1 MIDNYQKNENNKQED
16 KAFSLIK
23 KIYEFLD
30 KDNIGIIILN
40 LKQKLKELFLNNNLV
55 LNREQ
60 EKLLEKMFETLFE
73 IQRNNNN
80 FELDEYKVLI
90 NEKSFLKNI
99 KQIYMNKLN
108 SNERNIFLSIN
119 NNNNDLAK
127 KKIILDKIKQKNFLN
142 KYKNT

>member
-1 MIDNYQKNENNKQED
+1 M
-16 KAFSLIK
+16 IK

-90 NEKSFLKNI
+90 NEKSFLKNM
-99 KQIYMNKLN
+99 KQIYL
-108 SNERNIFLSIN
+108 R
-119 NNNNDLAK
+119 
-127 KKIILDKIKQKNFLN
+127 
-142 KYKNT
+142 